1 MANFHLIMGGLN
13 FCANSP
19 LMIAET
25 LQQAFLETH
34 YHVHDEPPF
43 FLQIGQT
50 SEALLACHAR
60 HQVTCSAFITA
71 WNPLSQMQTD
81 AVNAQRHQELVTE
94 VERRSLSFLP
104 GVGQH
109 PSNQWPGEGSLLVL
123 GLSLEAAKVLGQW
136 FEQHAL
142 VWAGEDCVPELIM
155 ISI

>member
-1 MANFHLIMGGLN
+1 MNDINFHLDI
-13 FCANSP
+13 P
-19 LMIAET
+19 LMIEES

-43 FLQIGQT
+43 FLQIGKT

-60 HQVTCSAFITA
+60 HQVTCSTFITA

-81 AVNAQRHQELVTE
+81 AVNAQRHQDLVTE
-94 VERRSLSFLP
+94 GERRSLSFLP

-109 PSNQWPGEGSLLVL
+109 PANHWAGEGSLLVL
-123 GLSLEAAKVLGQW
+123 GLSLEAAKVLGQR

-142 VWAGEDCVPELIM
+142 VWAGEDCVPKLIM
-155 ISI
+155 IST